1 MVHLKIASDYLQGA
15 VTCCRYIIW
24 LFCCLFVRNMAIAL
38 DFGQLIS
45 SGIYIHIW
53 ILTKTKKRNCN
64 RISNWREKRIIARY
78 LKTSISTT
86 EIIFFAKGNNASAKF
101 LKP

>member
-1 MVHLKIASDYLQGA
+1 MPYIKSEYLQGA

-53 ILTKTKKRNCN
+53 ILTKTNKGIQIEFQIGKKR
-64 RISNWREKRIIARY
+64 IKARY
-78 LKTSISTT
+78 LKTSISILLRLYFSPK
-86 EIIFFAKGNNASAKF
+86 EIMHLPNS
-101 LKP
+101 

>member
-1 MVHLKIASDYLQGA
+1 MAAMVHLKIASDYLQGA

-53 ILTKTKKRNCN
+53 ILTKTNKGIQIEFQIGKKR
-64 RISNWREKRIIARY
+64 
-78 LKTSISTT
+78 
-86 EIIFFAKGNNASAKF
+86 
-101 LKP
+101 

>member
-1 MVHLKIASDYLQGA
+1 MPYIKSEYLQGA

-53 ILTKTKKRNCN
+53 ILTKTNKGIQIEFQIGKKR
-64 RISNWREKRIIARY
+64 IKARY
-78 LKTSISTT
+78 LKTSKYSTT
-86 EIIFFAKGNNASAKF
+86 EIIFFTKGNNASAKF

>member
-1 MVHLKIASDYLQGA
+1 MVHFKIASDYLQGA

-45 SGIYIHIW
+45 SGIYPY
-53 ILTKTKKRNCN
+53 LDFNKNKKEEFQ
-64 RISNWREKRIIARY
+64 SDFKLEREK
-78 LKTSISTT
+78 
-86 EIIFFAKGNNASAKF
+86 NNS
-101 LKP
+101 